1 MRFRLLLLLL
11 PVLLGAC
18 AKVDRPVRLDFV
30 GNTALTS
37 SNRKVAANDTL
48 STRVYAVGNDN
59 LLRRLRITVTYEPGP
74 TPFRYPLPLSSFD
87 LDNAPDP
94 QTIVYL
100 DSLINPI
107 QRTNPNTNNPYF
119 RGGEYLFENRF
130 SARSTSGTELW
141 QYTVTDING
150 ESASRAYR
158 LTVRKPDS
166 AAVFHNYNFVARPRP
181 RTTLAFD
188 TLRERARV
196 FLNLSYGLLLPKY
209 AVLNNEAT
217 VQPNQQLIDLIAAVR
232 NASITLEAP
241 AHAGQ
246 TPFLPATKWPTR
258 RSTQLRQ
265 TSLNA
270 AAFNAAATTE
280 AFEAV
285 FSTGA
290 SFTAAPDGL
299 STGTL
304 AKNQVLAF
312 RTTEGKT
319 GLLLVTDVI
328 LGTSPVLK
336 CSVRVQK

>member
-1 MRFRLLLLLL
+1 MHFRLLLLLL

-30 GNTALTS
+30 GNTTLTS
-37 SNRKVAANDTL
+37 SNRTVAANDTL
-48 STRVYAVGNDN
+48 STRAYAVGNDN

-74 TPFRYPLPLSSFD
+74 EPFRYPLPLSSFRPGD
-87 LDNAPDP
+87 APAS

-100 DSLINPI
+100 DSLITPI
-107 QRTNPNTNNPYF
+107 QRVNTTTNTPFF

-141 QYTVTDING
+141 QYTVTDVNG

-166 AAVFHNYNFVARPRP
+166 AAVFHNYSLVIRPRP

-217 VQPNQQLIDLIAAVR
+217 VQPNQQLVDLIATVR

-241 AHAGQ
+241 AHSGQ
-246 TPFLPATKWPTR
+246 TPLLTTAKWPSR
-258 RSTQLRQ
+258 RRTEVRQ
-265 TSLNA
+265 TSLPP

-280 AFEAV
+280 AFE
-285 FSTGA
+285 GA
-290 SFTAAPDGL
+290 YNNGQLFTAAPDGL

-304 AKNQVLAF
+304 AKDQVIAF

-319 GLLLVTDVI
+319 GLLLITDVI